1 MHYATNTMKYLSK
14 VHYDSGG
21 HLYNFETGGEGD
33 CTLEGRRGAAADD
46 GDGDHHPRNNNYNFL
61 TFK

>member
-1 MHYATNTMKYLSK
+1 MKYISK